1 MADTSIW
8 KDRKSRQAFID
19 KGREA
24 FEAVREE
31 LAALDGAVI
40 AAIEPET
47 GECFVGKT
55 LGEANRAAA
64 EKYIDKWL
72 YFVRVNDPEA
82 AIPLP
87 AW

>member
-1 MADTSIW
+1 MADRSIW
-8 KDRKSRQAFID
+8 NDKISRQAFIE
-19 KGREA
+19 KGKEV
-24 FEAVREE
+24 FEATRAE
-31 LAALDGAVI
+31 LAEQEGAVVV
-40 AAIEPET
+40 AIEPET

-64 EKYIDKWL
+64 EKHIDKWL
-72 YFVRVNDPEA
+72 YFVRVNDPES